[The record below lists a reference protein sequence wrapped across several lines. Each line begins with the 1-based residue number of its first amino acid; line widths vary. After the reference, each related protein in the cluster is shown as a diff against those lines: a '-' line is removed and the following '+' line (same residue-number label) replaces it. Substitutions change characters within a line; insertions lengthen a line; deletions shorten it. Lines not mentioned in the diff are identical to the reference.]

1 MGPIP
6 EHIKVPIF
14 LNGLR
19 HGPSRQALFKKVP
32 SIIEEAIGIALVK
45 DQSYN
50 TAYETPWQKPASER
64 SAATPMEFGN
74 ADVVCYNCGKRSH
87 MMARCNAKAGASAT
101 ASNKKPPN
109 TKGGAK
115 NHRARRSDSAST
127 KHGSGNAVAR

>member
-1 MGPIP
+1 MPTS
-6 EHIKVPIF
+6 

-19 HGPSRQALFKKVP
+19 RGPARHALFIKVP
-32 SIIEEAIGIALVK
+32 SIMEEIGIALVEE
-45 DQSYN
+45 QSYN
-50 TAYETPWQKPASER
+50 SASVTPWQKPAIEK
-64 SAATPMEFGN
+64 SAATLMDLGN
-74 ADVVCYNCGKRSH
+74 ADVVCYNCGKRGH
-87 MMARCNAKAGASAT
+87 MTAHYYTKVGASAT